1 MPGGR
6 DADEE
11 GIRDFA
17 EENDIRYP
25 VLLDE
30 ESFVFASYAVHS
42 LPTVYMINRD
52 FRIQGYVSGGMD
64 KDAMKSIIE
73 QTADD

>member
-1 MPGGR
+1 M
-6 DADEE
+6 
-11 GIRDFA
+11 
-17 EENDIRYP
+17 
-25 VLLDE
+25 LLDE